1 MITAFI
7 TGLLMSFIGSMVPTG
22 PIALIVLK
30 RGLNLQKMG
39 ALALVSGAALA
50 EAGYALLAFLG
61 IQLALS
67 AYPLQSFVLRMAAGG
82 ILIGFAI
89 FCFLD
94 THGHGP
100 KGRHEPRVPNT
111 SPQYAGANFLLGL
124 SIAGLNPTF
133 LVTWAAAV
141 AVARGAGLINGFH
154 VAPGFALGVIL
165 GPILWFW
172 LLLKILIR
180 HVEYLSPESLKKIE
194 RVLPF
199 VLLLLAG
206 IMLWHAFSL
215 LLNNS

>member
-1 MITAFI
+1 M
-7 TGLLMSFIGSMVPTG
+7 
-22 PIALIVLK
+22 
-30 RGLNLQKMG
+30 
-39 ALALVSGAALA
+39 
-50 EAGYALLAFLG
+50 
-61 IQLALS
+61 
-67 AYPLQSFVLRMAAGG
+67 
-82 ILIGFAI
+82 
-89 FCFLD
+89 
-94 THGHGP
+94 
-100 KGRHEPRVPNT
+100 
-111 SPQYAGANFLLGL
+111 
-124 SIAGLNPTF
+124 
-133 LVTWAAAV
+133 
-141 AVARGAGLINGFH
+141 INGFH